1 MSGPK
6 KEYGH
11 LGLAGLVQR
20 TRARSTG
27 TEVGL
32 YASLQAGMESDPELP
47 WCTVCEEHNTL
58 VCHRTL
64 ALARENAPE
73 PEGWCEECRDHLN
86 VLSAIDGDLEAI
98 AAIEEP

>member
-1 MSGPK
+1 M
-6 KEYGH
+6 KEYSH

-58 VCHRTL
+58 VCHTTL
-64 ALARENAPE
+64 ALARSNAPC
-73 PEGWCEECRDHLN
+73 PEEWCEECRDHLD
-86 VLSAIDGDLEAI
+86 VLNAIDGDEDAI
-98 AAIEEP
+98 AAAK